1 MIYMTICLISLVLI
15 FFWDKDQ
22 RKNLIFNGTSS
33 LHTALQRRKVRKSRM
48 SLKDSNKYLQVKKS
62 ELRIQNPFFFPKRGV
77 KIFNNV
83 QKMGKFC
90 HLPRT
95 KISWKSKISG
105 NAGSRSITART
116 HIRNYEIF
124 WWRKPRNI
132 REKWAHRWIHV
143 QDFTEQCLC
152 HTSIFIIPQ
161 YCLETTTIKI

>member
-105 NAGSRSITART
+105 NAGSKVSQPELISEIMRSFDGESLEILGKSE
-116 HIRNYEIF
+116 HIGEFTSKTLLNNAF
-124 WWRKPRNI
+124 VTPRY
-132 REKWAHRWIHV
+132 
-143 QDFTEQCLC
+143 L
-152 HTSIFIIPQ
+152 
-161 YCLETTTIKI
+161 